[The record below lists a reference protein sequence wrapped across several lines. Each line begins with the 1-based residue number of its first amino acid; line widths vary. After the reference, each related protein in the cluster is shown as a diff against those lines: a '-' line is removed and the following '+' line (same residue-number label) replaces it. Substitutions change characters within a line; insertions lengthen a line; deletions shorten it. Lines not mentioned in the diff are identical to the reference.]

1 MSFQVRC
8 RLDPRG
14 DKHLNAPPN
23 MRIAVRKEGVA
34 GERRVSI
41 VPESVKRLAAKK
53 IEASVEAGAGAA
65 AFASDDEYRTAG
77 ARVDSSL
84 EALLAD
90 ADAVVQIRP
99 PRLEEVSR
107 LKEGSALVSL
117 LFPLVEH
124 DLVRALAARKITAIA
139 VDMIPRTT
147 VAQMMDVLSSQATA
161 AGYEAVLMAAAAL
174 PRFFPMLMTAAGT
187 IAPARVLV
195 LGAGVAG
202 LQAIGT
208 ARRLGA
214 VVEAFDVRKAVKEQV
229 ESLGAKF
236 VEVEAEDAATA
247 GGYARE
253 LSEES
258 KRKQAE
264 AIARHVAKADVV
276 LCTAL
281 IPGRRAPVLV
291 TADMVASMKAGSVI
305 VDLAAEQQGNCELTK
320 PGQTVVEHGVTIIGA
335 TDLTSRMCAHASQM
349 YSRNMEKLLFYITKD
364 GAWRLDFKDEIVVG
378 SVITHAGEIVH
389 PKVKELLAQ
398 AAPTGGPPTAPAPPG
413 AGAA

>member
-1 MSFQVRC
+1 
-8 RLDPRG
+8 
-14 DKHLNAPPN
+14 
-23 MRIAVRKEGVA
+23 MRIAVRREGVA

-53 IEASVEAGAGAA
+53 IETSVEAGAGAA
-65 AFASDDEYRTAG
+65 AFASDEEYRSAG
-77 ARVDSSL
+77 ARIDASL
-84 EALLAD
+84 DALLAD

-99 PRLEEVSR
+99 PRLDEVAQ

-117 LFPLVEH
+117 LFPLAAH
-124 DLVRALAARKITAIA
+124 DLVRALAARKVTAIA

-174 PRFFPMLMTAAGT
+174 PKFFPMLMTAAGT
-187 IAPARVLV
+187 IAPARVLI

-236 VEVEAEDAATA
+236 VDVETEDAATA

-253 LSEES
+253 LSEDS
-258 KRKQAE
+258 KKKQAE
-264 AIARHVAKADVV
+264 AVARHVAKADVV
-276 LCTAL
+276 VCTAL
-281 IPGRRAPVLV
+281 IPGRRAPILV
-291 TADMVASMKAGSVI
+291 TGEMVASMKAGSVI

-320 PGQTVVEHGVTIIGA
+320 PGETAVEHGVTIIGV
-335 TDLTSRMCAHASQM
+335 TDLSSRMCAHASQM
-349 YSRNMEKLLFYITKD
+349 YSRNMEKLFFYITKD
-364 GAWRLDFKDEIVVG
+364 GAWKLDFKDEIVAG
-378 SVITHAGEIVH
+378 SVITHGGEIVH
-389 PKVKELLAQ
+389 PKVKELVTMAE
-398 AAPTGGPPTAPAPPG
+398 TRDGGGQVPPS
-413 AGAA
+413 AGAAR

>member
-1 MSFQVRC
+1 
-8 RLDPRG
+8 
-14 DKHLNAPPN
+14 
-23 MRIAVRKEGVA
+23 MRIAVRKESAA

-41 VPESVKRLAAKK
+41 VPESIKRLAAKK
-53 IEASVEAGAGAA
+53 IETSVEAGAGARSY
-65 AFASDDEYRTAG
+65 ASDDEYKAAG
-77 ARVDSSL
+77 AQVEPADSL
-84 EALLAD
+84 FANAD
-90 ADAVVQIRP
+90 AIVQIGP
-99 PRLEEVSR
+99 PTLAEIHR
-107 LKEGSALVSL
+107 LKEGTALVSL
-117 LFPLVEH
+117 LFPLVNH
-124 DLVRALAARKITAIA
+124 DLVRALAARKITSIA

-161 AGYEAVLMAAAAL
+161 AGYEAVLMAAATL
-174 PRFFPMLMTAAGT
+174 PKFFPMLMTAAGT

-247 GGYARE
+247 GGYAKE

-276 LCTAL
+276 ISTAL

-291 TADMVASMKAGSVI
+291 TAEMVRSMKAGGVV

-320 PGQTVVEHGVTIIGA
+320 PGETVVEHGVTIIGA
-335 TDLTSRMCAHASQM
+335 TDLTSRMCSHASQM
-349 YSRNMEKLLFYITKD
+349 YSRNMEKLFFYITKD
-364 GAWRLDFKDEIVVG
+364 GAWKLDFKDEIVAG
-378 SVITHAGEIVH
+378 SVITHAGEVVH
-389 PKVKELLAQ
+389 PKVKELV
-398 AAPTGGPPTAPAPPG
+398 APDRAGS
-413 AGAA
+413 AGAASAGAAE